1 MCVNA
6 FPGSPV
12 TAGSASGPYAW
23 SDDVLSC
30 LRAPQGLVRLTGSR
44 FGIYSTAS
52 DLDNNNVFGAGA
64 FSTGERHFAAAAGLV
79 RSESFPDTVM
89 VSVSAAR
96 TVRGDPIGFMEGVF
110 GPSISLGG
118 TLGVVLTESG
128 SGDAE
133 RMLYAD
139 GGFQFSVFPTIAI
152 GATVSNLRITG
163 EKLMARSIGYG
174 FTTIFDKR
182 FRGHFSVLD
191 QRPAVGFELDVNE
204 WLTVRSGSDGSS
216 WNSGVSFLSSWFR
229 IDWAA
234 VLAESDCRQVLGI
247 TLAPGG
253 FK

>member
-1 MCVNA
+1 MCVHA
-6 FPGSPV
+6 FPVSPV
-12 TAGSASGPYAW
+12 SAGSSSGSFAW

-30 LRAPQGLVRLTGSR
+30 LQAPQGLVRLTGSR
-44 FGIYSTAS
+44 FSIYSTAS

-64 FSTGERHFAAAAGLV
+64 FSAGERHFAAAAGLV
-79 RSESFPDTVM
+79 RSETLPDTVLA
-89 VSVSAAR
+89 SISAAR
-96 TVRGDPIGFMEGVF
+96 TIRGDPIGFMEGVF

-118 TLGVVLTESG
+118 TLGVVLTESE
-128 SGDAE
+128 SGGAE

-152 GATVSNLRITG
+152 GATVSNLRISG
-163 EKLMARSIGYG
+163 EKLSERSIGYG

-191 QRPAVGFELDVNE
+191 EQPAVGFELDVNE
-204 WLTVRSGSDGSS
+204 WLTVRTGSGGSS
-216 WNSGVSFLSSWFR
+216 WNSGVSFRSRWFR

-247 TLAPGG
+247 ILAPGG